1 MHKQMLKK
9 AKLCSVYAGDR
20 WSRQSQCDVN
30 RNECRILSA
39 AIMMSS
45 NLFLQLPSAIARR
58 RLAAVLQLSSP
69 RLYLKLSSKGIRHC
83 YTQSVTYT
91 KVKPRLNFM
100 KSQSLLP
107 SSQLVSSRPAAYS
120 EFNGVCVDFIRQAL
134 ALTECQSHNESLAMQ
149 LRIRKTIVFHQ
160 DLQKLKVFVLHIYSF
175 LFVSKIFSVG

>member
-45 NLFLQLPSAIARR
+45 NLFLQLSSS
-58 RLAAVLQLSSP
+58 SSP

-83 YTQSVTYT
+83 YSTQSVTYT

-100 KSQSLLP
+100 KSQSLLAAFF
-107 SSQLVSSRPAAYS
+107 SVSSRPAAYS

-160 DLQKLKVFVLHIYSF
+160 DLQKLKVFILHMYIPSC
-175 LFVSKIFSVG
+175 